1 MNLNYL
7 LEDFDNLKKDLN
19 KIKKETKDIIKNY
32 SRKIVSLEK
41 DFEKC
46 EYEKIKLS
54 NKLENEIKRLKKK
67 KMIICMKCCKEI
79 KISMKNKDKHNCE
92 SKYTHD
98 WELDYDGFYD
108 GDNITYVKYKLK
120 DVHLHWIKSEIEE
133 NKKYKKEYELKLN
146 KINKIQIETR
156 KKCCKCYKKN
166 KILYTCGCK
175 YDHTYCEDCLDN
187 LDNNC
192 LVCSQ
197 ILNLELCP
205 VCISNK
211 KLVNLNC
218 GNNHNMCENCL
229 ITLKYHNN
237 YPKCPMCR
245 NKIEIKW

>member
-7 LEDFDNLKKDLN
+7 IEDFDNLKKELN
-19 KIKKETKDIIKNY
+19 IIKKETKDIIKNY

-46 EYEKIKLS
+46 EYEKIKLK
-54 NKLENEIKRLKKK
+54 NKLENEIKKLKKK
-67 KMIICMKCCKEI
+67 KMIICMECYQEI
-79 KISMKNKDKHNCE
+79 KISRKNKDKHNCE
-92 SKYTHD
+92 MKYNSYD
-98 WELDYDGFYD
+98 WDLDYDGIYNS
-108 GDNITYVKYKLK
+108 DNITCVRYNFKKGELCVIQRQL
-120 DVHLHWIKSEIEE
+120 EE

-146 KINKIQIETR
+146 EINKIQIEIR
-156 KKCCKCYKKN
+156 KKCCKCYKKD

-175 YDHTYCEDCLDN
+175 YDHSYCEDCLDN

-197 ILNLELCP
+197 MLNLELCP

-229 ITLKYHNN
+229 ITLKYYNN
-237 YPKCPMCR
+237 YPTCPMCR
-245 NKIEIKW
+245 NELK